1 MYHLDITCYVN
12 RSLIE
17 RLFFLKNV
25 RASKRTKISQQSL
38 SCWAHKNIQL
48 FLKVWNLI
56 QLLVGTNQTFW
67 LHNINFDNNVPELP
81 LRGGGQK
88 KSNFYRFLPI
98 FGMTRTFLENN
109 KYNFCKF
116 SWQTRCFLF
125 HWITK

>member
-81 LRGGGQK
+81 LSWWEGGK
-88 KSNFYRFLPI
+88 KSPILTDFYRSLEWPELFWK
-98 FGMTRTFLENN
+98 TTSTTFA
-109 KYNFCKF
+109 NFRDKQGVSC
-116 SWQTRCFLF
+116 S
-125 HWITK
+125 IE